1 MNNPF
6 FTSKILYIV
15 KNLKF
20 TNMTKKVIVLGAGMV
35 GRAIVYDLSG
45 KYNVTVVDIDES
57 ALEYCKEHY
66 NVLAIKEDLSDIT
79 SLAEIIDEADLVVSA
94 LPGFMGY
101 NTLKTAIIKG
111 KDIVDISFMPE
122 DFTELDKLAKE
133 NNVTAIADCG
143 VAPGMPNIILGHYDQ
158 KLQIEKFE
166 YMVGGLPKERKFP
179 FEYKAPFSP
188 VDVLEEYTRPA
199 RVMENGTILSKP
211 AMSEPELVYFENLGH
226 LEAFNTDG
234 LRSLLTTMEHI
245 PNMKEKTLRY
255 PGHIRLI
262 QALQEAG
269 FFDDKPIQI
278 GENSIKP
285 FDFTSTMLINEWK
298 LEKNEEEFTLMKIN
312 IQGTNRN
319 EPTDVTYEL
328 LDKYDAK
335 TGLSSMART
344 TGFTATAAVNLITHD
359 IYTNKGVF
367 PPEQIG
373 RDNESYEFIMDYLKD
388 RNIQYKRKQPKK
400 ES

>member
-1 MNNPF
+1 
-6 FTSKILYIV
+6 
-15 KNLKF
+15 
-20 TNMTKKVIVLGAGMV
+20 MTKKVIVLGAGMV
-35 GRAIVYDLSG
+35 GRAIVFDLSG

-57 ALEYCKEHY
+57 ALENCKEHY
-66 NVLAIKEDLSDIT
+66 NVRTINEDLSDIN
-79 SLAEIIDEADLVVSA
+79 SLAEILDEAELVVSA
-94 LPGFMGY
+94 VPGFMGY
-101 NTLKTAIIKG
+101 NTLKTAIKKG

-122 DFTELDKLAKE
+122 DFSELDNLAKE

-199 RVMENGTILSKP
+199 RVMENGTIVSKP
-211 AMSEPELVYFENLGH
+211 AMSEPELVYFKNLGH

-262 QALQEAG
+262 QALRKAG
-269 FFDDKPIQI
+269 FFSDKPIQI
-278 GENSIKP
+278 GNSRIKP

-298 LEKNEEEFTLMKIN
+298 LEKDEEEFTLMKIN
-312 IQGTNRN
+312 IQGSN
-319 EPTDVTYEL
+319 ENETSGITYEL
-328 LDKYDAK
+328 LDKYDPK

-359 IYTNKGVF
+359 IFTNKGVF

-373 RDNESYEFIMDYLKD
+373 RDKESYKFVMDYLED
-388 RNIQYKRKQPKK
+388 RNIQYKKI
-400 ES
+400 S

>member
-1 MNNPF
+1 
-6 FTSKILYIV
+6 
-15 KNLKF
+15 
-20 TNMTKKVIVLGAGMV
+20 
-35 GRAIVYDLSG
+35 
-45 KYNVTVVDIDES
+45 
-57 ALEYCKEHY
+57 
-66 NVLAIKEDLSDIT
+66 LSDVT
-79 SLAEIIDEADLVVSA
+79 SLAEIIDEAELVVSA
-94 LPGFMGY
+94 VPGFMGY

-122 DFTELDKLAKE
+122 DFTELDNLAKE

-199 RVMENGTILSKP
+199 RVMENGTVLSKP

-269 FFDDKPIQI
+269 FFDDEPIQI
-278 GENSIKP
+278 GENSITP

-298 LEKNEEEFTLMKIN
+298 LEENEEEFTLMKIN
-312 IQGTNRN
+312 IQGTKGN
-319 EPTDVTYEL
+319 EATDITYEL

-344 TGFTATAAVNLITHD
+344 TGFAATAAVNLITHD
-359 IYTNKGVF
+359 IFTNKGVF
-367 PPEQIG
+367 PPELIG